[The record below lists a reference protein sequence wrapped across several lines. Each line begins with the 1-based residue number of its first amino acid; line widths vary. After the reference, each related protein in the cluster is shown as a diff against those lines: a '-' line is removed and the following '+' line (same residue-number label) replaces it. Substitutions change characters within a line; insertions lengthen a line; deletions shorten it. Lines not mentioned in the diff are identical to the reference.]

1 MHSGRMA
8 AVIWERTTEAVG
20 MVSFNHYAN
29 GAVGDFFYRRILGI
43 EAVEGGYRRFRIAPL
58 PGGGLDFA
66 KGDVNTP
73 YGYIR
78 CSWIIEDGGF
88 KLTAEIPAGTQCEIV
103 LPSGRSFTEGS
114 GSYCYEEKIG

>member
-1 MHSGRMA
+1 MN
-8 AVIWERTTEAVG
+8 
-20 MVSFNHYAN
+20 MVFEDKH
-29 GAVGDFFYRRILGI
+29 FYR
-43 EAVEGGYRRFRIAPL
+43 F
-58 PGGGLDFA
+58 LDAFAFA